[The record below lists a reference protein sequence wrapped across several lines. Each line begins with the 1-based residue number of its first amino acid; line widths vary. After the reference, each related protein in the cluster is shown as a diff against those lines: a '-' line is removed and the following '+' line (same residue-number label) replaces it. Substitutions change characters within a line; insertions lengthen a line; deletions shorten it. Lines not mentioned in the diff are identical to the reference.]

1 MLKAI
6 IKNIF
11 QSVTGKSSEDD
22 VCLIVEDGRQT
33 AYSAVNSTMLETW
46 GNELWKKNKKVQNEK
61 NTENI

>member
-1 MLKAI
+1 M
-6 IKNIF
+6 
-11 QSVTGKSSEDD
+11 VE
-22 VCLIVEDGRQT
+22 IVEDGRQT